1 MQDPSFLPQHL
12 VSTFAFALSFSVTAF
27 SALGCS
33 HSPPPEPQHARAHD
47 QDRGDDH
54 ARDDDHTQAEHRA
67 SPTRTSV
74 ARVEHVEEE
83 GPPPATAMDQSNAPA
98 DMEIT
103 RRIRAAV
110 VTDAALSVGARN
122 CTIITR
128 GGVVTLRGDV
138 TAAERDRIAVH
149 VQAVPGVLHVDD
161 LLVVP

>member
-1 MQDPSFLPQHL
+1 MQDPSFLPQH
-12 VSTFAFALSFSVTAF
+12 VVGTMAFALSFSISAF

-33 HSPPPEPQHARAHD
+33 HSSPPEPQHAHAHD
-47 QDRGDDH
+47 QPRDRDVEHAPRAPMRTHEDH
-54 ARDDDHTQAEHRA
+54 AER
-67 SPTRTSV
+67 P
-74 ARVEHVEEE
+74 E
-83 GPPPATAMDQSNAPA
+83 GSPPPATAMDQSNAPA

-110 VTDAALSVGARN
+110 VVDGALSVGARN
-122 CTIITR
+122 CTIVTR
-128 GGVVTLRGDV
+128 EGVVTLRGDV